1 MIMNKSKNT
10 YLIYFIMKYNI
21 ILFYIELCYIEIS
34 ISPYIYNS
42 NQSIVIT
49 FW

>member
-21 ILFYIELCYIEIS
+21 ILFYIELCYIEIFPHIS
-34 ISPYIYNS
+34 IIQTNLL
-42 NQSIVIT
+42 
-49 FW
+49 